1 MSADA
6 NHITQPPED
15 GRGAALAMRHALR
28 DAGSGPSDVAYV
40 NAHGT
45 GTPLGDV
52 AELRAIHQVFSNGG
66 ASHGRLA
73 DDTRHEHKVINTC

>member
-6 NHITQPPED
+6 NHITQPPAD
-15 GRGAALAMRHALR
+15 GRGAALAMRRALR
-28 DAGSGPSDVAYV
+28 DAGSCAADVAYV

-52 AELRAIHQVFSNGG
+52 AELRAIHHVFGG
-66 ASHGRLA
+66 GSA
-73 DDTRHEHKVINTC
+73 DGHDAGIGGHNHKVI